1 MSDTSN
7 LDQIEILNFLYKTS
21 FRRPTTKDLE
31 FRNPAEETFPFN
43 DYSLGQEILLNRIK
57 KFPVGNDFP
66 TNSLLANVDDS
77 VNING
82 TNFGGK
88 LGYPET
94 TNENSSTAFR
104 VLNVIDSTNSQVYP
118 NVNFIL
124 PPDFSLSSDPSNFK
138 DGYIYSELLPDGNRL
153 AQLAPGGFVRDI
165 QPNIRHFH
173 RLILSPVDNKDS
185 LSPIDLTN
193 STDKLIT
200 YAFAAFDIDGNNILK
215 NTIPPNLGGVTTLS
229 LSPLKE
235 VEYYTI
241 YLGTLRYSIRQ
252 FNNTNIQTTQKIV
265 SSPSNGNWSFDFKSG
280 LLLFNDIGSGANF
293 DDFPPVLS
301 FFKYIGPIGLENL
314 INSEISLGNGGGG
327 SGISL
332 TDLSATNVAAS
343 GIGNLAYNSSAGQF
357 VYTPPDLSEF
367 KIYEKMPF
375 STNDFLVNANTTDS
389 SISLINKTNIESSET
404 IFFSITIFKTNTSY
418 TTDGGYIAK
427 GVYTKLKND
436 NIFTIDQE
444 FNTNND
450 FIVDINTNTGIL
462 QIQNVTSNS
471 IVFTILLRI
480 INMNGICTKVALNGT
495 DYTLNAS
502 ATSSID
508 YKNIIGVNPGGMML
522 STIKIFKTGSNT
534 ATSGGFVL
542 KSTHGSMKNQEV
554 YTIEHSV
561 SNSAEFTSSFDSNN
575 GLINLTNNTSSPLEL
590 TLNMKYVPFFTNSS
604 RVSFVSFENVLSGA
618 TSMSGMYVINLP
630 LELNISSGRTVL
642 LAVVI
647 YKKNTEPELKGGY
660 LSNTVYSN
668 IKNQDFFSTKMEFNN
683 SSDFSVAFN
692 TSDGNISISNLTN
705 SNIDLK
711 IKISTIDIF

>member
-7 LDQIEILNFLYKTS
+7 LDQIEILNFLYKNA

-77 VNING
+77 INING

-94 TNENSSTAFR
+94 TNENSSTSFR
-104 VLNVIDSTNSQVYP
+104 VLNVIDSSNSQVYP

-138 DGYIYSELLPDGNRL
+138 NGYTYSELLPDGNRL

-173 RLILSPVDNKDS
+173 RLILSPVDNKGS

-193 STDKLIT
+193 PANKLIT
-200 YAFAAFDIDGNNILK
+200 YAFAAFDRGGNNILK
-215 NTIPPNLGGVTTLS
+215 NTIPPNLGGIATLS

-235 VEYYTI
+235 VEYYAV

-252 FNNTNIQTTQKIV
+252 FSNVNIQATQKIV

-280 LLLFNDIGSGANF
+280 LLLFNDIGSSANF

-314 INSEISLGNGGGG
+314 INSEINLGSGSGGT
-327 SGISL
+327 GISL
-332 TDLSATNVAAS
+332 TALSATNVAAS
-343 GIGNLAYNSSAGQF
+343 GIGNLSYNSSTGQF
-357 VYTPPDLSEF
+357 TYTPPDLSEF

-389 SISLINKTNIESSET
+389 SISLIEKTNIESSET
-404 IFFSITIFKTNTSY
+404 IYFSITIFKTDTSY
-418 TTDGGYIAK
+418 TTEGGYIAK

-436 NIFTIDQE
+436 TIITIDQE

-450 FIVDINTNTGIL
+450 FIIGINTNTGIL
-462 QIQNVTSNS
+462 NVQNVTSSS
-471 IVFTILLRI
+471 IIFTIMLRI
-480 INMNGICTKVALNGT
+480 INMNGICTKVALNGS
-495 DYTLNAS
+495 DYTLNAN
-502 ATSSID
+502 ASSNID

-522 STIKIFKTGSNT
+522 STIKIFKTGSDT
-534 ATSGGFVL
+534 GTSGGFVL
-542 KSTHGSMKNQEV
+542 KSTHGSMKNEEV
-554 YTIEHSV
+554 FTLEHSV
-561 SNSAEFTSSFDSNN
+561 NNSSEFTASFDSTT
-575 GLINLTNNTSSPLEL
+575 GLINLTNNTNSSLEL
-590 TLNMKYVPFFTNSS
+590 TLNMKYVPFFTNTS
-604 RVSFVSFENVLSGA
+604 RVSFVNFENVLSPWKR
-618 TSMSGMYVINLP
+618 YIINLP

-647 YKKNTEPELKGGY
+647 YKKNTEPELSGGY

-683 SSDFSVAFN
+683 STEFSVAFN
-692 TSDGNISISNLTN
+692 TTDGKLTISNLTN
-705 SNIDLK
+705 SNMDLK

>member
-94 TNENSSTAFR
+94 TNENSSTSFR

-193 STDKLIT
+193 LTNKLIT
-200 YAFAAFDIDGNNILK
+200 YAFAAFDRDGNNILK
-215 NTIPPNLGGVTTLS
+215 NTIPPNLGGITTLS

-280 LLLFNDIGSGANF
+280 LLLFNDIGSSANF

-343 GIGNLAYNSSAGQF
+343 GIGNLSYDSSNGKF
-357 VYTPPDLSEF
+357 TYTPPDLSSLNTAET
-367 KIYEKMPF
+367 MPYSANNF
-375 STNDFLVNANTTDS
+375 IVTANTTDT
-389 SISLINKTNIESSET
+389 SISLINEIGLLSGET
-404 IFFSITIFKTNTSY
+404 TFMSITVFKTNSNSSIE
-418 TTDGGYIAK
+418 GGYISK
-427 GVYTKLKND
+427 YIYSFVKD
-436 NIFTIDQE
+436 EHVFTLEQE
-444 FNTNND
+444 FNNNSD
-450 FIVDINTNTGIL
+450 FRVDIDSDLGIL
-462 QIQNVTSNS
+462 LIQNLTNS
-471 IVFTILLRI
+471 DISFTILARS
-480 INMNGICTKVALNGT
+480 ININNVCTKTALNTNSLDLIANGQNT
-495 DYTLNAS
+495 
-502 ATSSID
+502 ID
-508 YKNIIGVNPGGMML
+508 FTNIIGIRSGTMVL
-522 STIKIFKTGSNT
+522 ASVKIFKTGTNSLV
-534 ATSGGFVL
+534 SGG
-542 KSTHGSMKNQEV
+542 
-554 YTIEHSV
+554 YTIKTIHGWIKDEKIFSTDHAIN
-561 SNSAEFTSSFDSNN
+561 NSEEFSANFDGENGIIILTNLTSNN
-575 GLINLTNNTSSPLEL
+575 IQLTAVIRYIDFYTNCPSISFKPREKTLLASSQI
-590 TLNMKYVPFFTNSS
+590 T
-604 RVSFVSFENVLSGA
+604 
-618 TSMSGMYVINLP
+618 INLP
-630 LELNISSGRTVL
+630 FELNISSGRTVIL
-642 LAVVI
+642 SIII
-647 YKKNTEPELKGGY
+647 YKKDTDPEISGGY
-660 LSNTVYSN
+660 LNKCVYST
-668 IKNQDFFSTKMEFNN
+668 IKNEDFFTIERELNN
-683 SSDFSVAFN
+683 SLEFIANFDLDN
-692 TSDGNISISNLTN
+692 GILNLTN
-705 SNIDLK
+705 LTNNDLDLN
-711 IKISTIDIF
+711 IKISSLDLF

>member
-1 MSDTSN
+1 MDKSLIIIFYIVTFIIILSMFSKKDNLDDNLTFKIENTSN
-7 LDQIEILNFLYKTS
+7 DSIIKHDLKHYKKLEDRRHAMLLEQMKRLAITNS
-21 FRRPTTKDLE
+21 SLLSRPTT
-31 FRNPAEETFPFN
+31 TT
-43 DYSLGQEILLNRIK
+43 
-57 KFPVGNDFP
+57 VTTV
-66 TNSLLANVDDS
+66 TNIV
-77 VNING
+77 NG
-82 TNFGGK
+82 TGG
-88 LGYPET
+88 
-94 TNENSSTAFR
+94 SA
-104 VLNVIDSTNSQVYP
+104 D
-118 NVNFIL
+118 
-124 PPDFSLSSDPSNFK
+124 LSSL
-138 DGYIYSELLPDGNRL
+138 IEL
-153 AQLAPGGFVRDI
+153 
-165 QPNIRHFH
+165 
-173 RLILSPVDNKDS
+173 S
-185 LSPIDLTN
+185 
-193 STDKLIT
+193 
-200 YAFAAFDIDGNNILK
+200 
-215 NTIPPNLGGVTTLS
+215 
-229 LSPLKE
+229 
-235 VEYYTI
+235 
-241 YLGTLRYSIRQ
+241 
-252 FNNTNIQTTQKIV
+252 
-265 SSPSNGNWSFDFKSG
+265 
-280 LLLFNDIGSGANF
+280 
-293 DDFPPVLS
+293 
-301 FFKYIGPIGLENL
+301 
-314 INSEISLGNGGGG
+314 
-327 SGISL
+327 
-332 TDLSATNVAAS
+332 DLSSTNVAAS
-343 GIGNLAYNSSAGQF
+343 GIGNLAYNSSTGKF
-357 VYTPPDLSEF
+357 VYTPPDLSSLIELSDLSATNVGASGIGNLAYNSSTGKFTYTPPDLSEF

-418 TTDGGYIAK
+418 TTDGGYIAN

-450 FIVDINTNTGIL
+450 FIVDIDTNTGIL

-604 RVSFVSFENVLSGA
+604 RVSFVSFENVLSPWKR
-618 TSMSGMYVINLP
+618 YVINLP

-647 YKKNTEPELKGGY
+647 YKKNTELELKGGY